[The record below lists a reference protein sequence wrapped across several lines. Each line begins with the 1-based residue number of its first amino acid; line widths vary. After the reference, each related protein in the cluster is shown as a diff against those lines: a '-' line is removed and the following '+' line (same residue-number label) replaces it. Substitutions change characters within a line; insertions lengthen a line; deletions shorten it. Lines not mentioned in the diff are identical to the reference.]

1 MVASE
6 QVEAVRQQVLGS
18 VSEDVGRAARN
29 DAHLQ
34 EVREVSIPGNFAEAD
49 DDLDA
54 RQSLK
59 FRREMPGAGSDL
71 LGGRLVTRRSAA
83 DDGGD
88 PGMAELQTIVD
99 RDGTS
104 FVGKAEL
111 MQDRIHEV
119 AGAIAGEDAAGSIGA
134 MGSRSKPKD
143 ENAGAWVT
151 ESRHRPGP
159 VGLVH

>member
-1 MVASE
+1 
-6 QVEAVRQQVLGS
+6 
-18 VSEDVGRAARN
+18 
-29 DAHLQ
+29 
-34 EVREVSIPGNFAEAD
+34 
-49 DDLDA
+49 
-54 RQSLK
+54 
-59 FRREMPGAGSDL
+59 
-71 LGGRLVTRRSAA
+71 
-83 DDGGD
+83 
-88 PGMAELQTIVD
+88 MAELQTIVD

-159 VGLVH
+159 VGLVQEGTAANLPDPFTVGSQPRATLAGDDVVTNEVKRSAWDW